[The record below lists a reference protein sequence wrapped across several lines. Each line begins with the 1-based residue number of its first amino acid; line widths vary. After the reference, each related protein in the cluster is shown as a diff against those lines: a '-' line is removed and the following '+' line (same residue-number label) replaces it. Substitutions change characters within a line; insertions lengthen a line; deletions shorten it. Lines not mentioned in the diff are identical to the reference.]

1 MLGAGLFAANL
12 STTFRLRKFGMADG
26 ATYPVQ
32 YSLAPPAGADAAAPA
47 YQPKALLPFMKRL
60 PAKRVVHLPD
70 GAADPARFSLAFNAS
85 GHPLPPGVGGPE
97 LAEYELTGAQYRAGL
112 PYPIPSTRWQVR
124 RARSGA
130 PSAVQ
135 RRGGGAGRRPA
146 VRLRAWAAPGA
157 ARGAAARWQ

>member
-1 MLGAGLFAANL
+1 VVLGAGLFAANL

-97 LAEYELTGAQYRAGL
+97 LAEYELTGV
-112 PYPIPSTRWQVR
+112 QVR
-124 RARSGA
+124 QGYPTLSSLHANRC
-130 PSAVQ
+130 
-135 RRGGGAGRRPA
+135 
-146 VRLRAWAAPGA
+146 
-157 ARGAAARWQ
+157 

>member
-1 MLGAGLFAANL
+1 VVLGAGLFAANL

-70 GAADPARFSLAFNAS
+70 GAADALQPGLQCERPPAAA
-85 GHPLPPGVGGPE
+85 GH
-97 LAEYELTGAQYRAGL
+97 
-112 PYPIPSTRWQVR
+112 R
-124 RARSGA
+124 RAR
-130 PSAVQ
+130 
-135 RRGGGAGRRPA
+135 AGR
-146 VRLRAWAAPGA
+146 VRADRCAG
-157 ARGAAARWQ
+157 